1 MKKPPRSL
9 RPFATVAAGL
19 LALVACQNA
28 TDSNSNSDSPVVAT
42 ASFPIAVPRVPDN
55 ATALY
60 QTDTV
65 SNKLNCPP
73 LGSDTST
80 TCTATLNLPH
90 PLGMDSLAL
99 QLWTLGVQT
108 YTLYFKESGNS
119 TKLDLGSHS
128 VASLDTLL
136 LSGFA
141 KLTDAQRSSFGTGP
155 TGLVA
160 YYASLILDK
169 DTALVGKAL
178 PVGMSI
184 DSVKKELV
192 RVGVDSGKT
201 LSQLTSLSIQLG
213 SGTLTL
219 DTATIR
225 LDVSILIHA
234 GALSSADSTALYPAY
249 PVQVQTPI
257 AVSGPV
263 VSGGSPVVVS
273 GIFTWKA
280 GKVVS
285 PKFEVHTAKGL
296 DTNFTFPITN
306 SPSTSATT
314 WNLSNS
320 VTLLAKSTASAGT
333 DTLVA
338 TLSTDSG
345 YFATSRATFQVV
357 ARDTTAPA
365 LKILSPS
372 GDTTVPNTAAGI
384 LVKAAATD
392 SGSGLDSIAIGSAKF
407 ASSPCTTTVA
417 LAVGVDTITVQA
429 WDNAGNKST
438 AMVHVTR
445 AKAPGDS
452 IPPFLK
458 ITSPSKDT
466 TVSYATTSL
475 AITATATDSG
485 SGMGYV
491 MIASTKLTTAPYT
504 ATVSLGV
511 GTDTIVV
518 QALDNV
524 GNKSTATVHVTR
536 AKDTTSPVIAPGAG
550 TTTRT
555 VLFDTTKVQLGWTIQ
570 DSHGIDSLWLNG
582 VAQAVSKSPSQ
593 TANLIVGP
601 NPFVLVVMDSLG
613 NTSRD
618 SILITRSPDVTGPA
632 ITWVA
637 PSASLAVDATVSS
650 FKVQVKAT
658 DLSGVDSVY
667 LQGMKANNDS
677 GSYWSATLSLPS
689 PNGVPMKVVAKA
701 WDKLKNLSVDS
712 TSITITRNAPSGT
725 DKPALTLLQPSS
737 NVGNSLPFASD
748 TLHVV
753 YKITDLVPLDTTTF
767 LFGTTVP
774 KHLTDSTWA
783 ADVPVPPTGQ
793 PTIIVIQAA
802 NTNKMGSSDQI
813 VVTRA
818 KDTVPPVLA
827 ITSPSKDTIVAFGTT
842 SITVNTTASDA
853 GSGLKSVFVNG
864 KAVDSSG
871 KATVILSDAVN
882 NISAI
887 ATDNAGNADTVKVN
901 VTVMGIVATPTFS
914 VAGGTYT
921 TAQSVTLA
929 TAAVASV
936 YYTLDGS
943 TPTATSTLYTTG
955 ESIVIDT
962 NRTLKA
968 IAIAT
973 GYSNSM
979 VASAVYVINYD
990 ATLKS
995 IRLVDAGTMA
1005 VPITGISLKSDSL
1018 DAFSTVLVS
1027 ATPTASSA
1035 TVTITPNSIVPMTK
1049 DTATITITVTN
1060 GSSSMA
1066 YSLLLITR
1074 HSGTFKDPRD
1084 TNSYKAVKVGAQW
1097 WMAQNLNYAGP
1108 NSDIGSCNGGI
1119 SANCDTYGRI
1129 YSASIGDEVCPNGWR
1144 LSLLD
1149 DWTQLAH
1156 DVGGVDIA
1164 GQVLKSQSWDGTDA
1178 FGIDLLPAGSCSMG
1192 YCGLGTSATMSTGLA
1207 TWVNFSTGNNSFT
1220 STTGDSRSSGSIRCV
1235 MDN

>member
-1 MKKPPRSL
+1 MKKPPHSL
-9 RPFATVAAGL
+9 CPFATVAVGL

-28 TDSNSNSDSPVVAT
+28 TDSNTNSDSPVVAT

-55 ATALY
+55 ATSFI
-60 QTDTV
+60 QNDTV
-65 SNKLNCPP
+65 TNKLNCLP

-90 PLGMDSLAL
+90 TLGTDSVAL

-108 YTLYFKESGNS
+108 YTLYFKESGGA
-119 TKLDLGSHS
+119 TKLDYSSNS
-128 VASLDTLL
+128 VVTLDTLL

-141 KLTDAQRSSFGTGP
+141 NLPAAQKSAFGTGP
-155 TGLVA
+155 SGLVT
-160 YYASLILDK
+160 YYASLLLDK
-169 DTALVGKAL
+169 DTAVVGKAL

-201 LSQLTSLSIQLG
+201 AAQLTSLSIQLG
-213 SGTLTL
+213 SITLTL
-219 DTATIR
+219 DTTTIR

-234 GALSSADSTALYPAY
+234 GVLSSADSTALYPAY
-249 PVQVQTPI
+249 PVQVTSPI

-263 VSGGSPVVVS
+263 VAGGSPVTVS
-273 GIFTWKA
+273 GAFTWKA
-280 GKVVS
+280 GKLVS
-285 PKFEVHTAKGL
+285 PVIEVHTAKGV
-296 DTNFTFPITN
+296 DTNFIFGTSN
-306 SPSTSATT
+306 LPSKAATSWSLAN
-314 WNLSNS
+314 NLTIQARSS
-320 VTLLAKSTASAGT
+320 VSVGT
-333 DTLVA
+333 DTLEV

-345 YFATSRATFQVV
+345 YFATSRATFKVV
-357 ARDTTAPA
+357 GRDTTAPA

-372 GDTTVPNTAAGI
+372 SDTSVPNGTGSI

-392 SGSGLDSIAIGSAKF
+392 SGSGLDSIAIGSTKF
-407 ASSPCTTTVA
+407 ASSPCTTTVS
-417 LAVGVDTITVQA
+417 LAVGVDTIVVQA
-429 WDNAGNKST
+429 WDKAGNRTIS
-438 AMVHVTR
+438 VLQVTR
-445 AKAPGDS
+445 
-452 IPPFLK
+452 
-458 ITSPSKDT
+458 TKDT
-466 TVSYATTSL
+466 AAPV
-475 AITATATDSG
+475 ITA
-485 SGMGYV
+485 
-491 MIASTKLTTAPYT
+491 
-504 ATVSLGV
+504 
-511 GTDTIVV
+511 
-518 QALDNV
+518 
-524 GNKSTATVHVTR
+524 
-536 AKDTTSPVIAPGAG
+536 GAG
-550 TTTRT
+550 TSTRT
-555 VLFDTTKVQLGWTIQ
+555 VLFDTTKVQLSWVLQ
-570 DSHGIDSLWLNG
+570 DGHGFDSLWING
-582 VAQAVSKSPSQ
+582 TAVAVSATPSQ
-593 TANLIVGP
+593 TENLVVGT
-601 NPFVLVVMDSLG
+601 NPFVLAVKDSLG

-618 SILITRSPDVTGPA
+618 SITITRSPDVAGPA
-632 ITWVA
+632 IVWIT
-637 PSASLAVDATVSS
+637 PSASLSVDATVTNS
-650 FKVQVKAT
+650 KVQVKAT

-667 LQGMKANNDS
+667 LQGAMAKNDS
-677 GSYWSATLSLPS
+677 GAYWSATFSLPS
-689 PNGVPMKVVAKA
+689 PNGLPVKVVAKA

-712 TSITITRNAPSGT
+712 TSISITRNVPSGT
-725 DKPALTLLQPSS
+725 DKPTLTLLQPVS
-737 NVGNSLPFASD
+737 NVGNTLVFASD
-748 TLHVV
+748 TLLVV
-753 YKITDLVPLDTTTF
+753 YKITDLVPLDTTTI

-774 KHLTDSTWA
+774 KRLTDSTWA

-793 PTIIVIQAA
+793 PTTITIQASNVNGHGA
-802 NTNKMGSSDQI
+802 SDQI

-818 KDTVPPVLA
+818 KDTVPPVIA

-842 SITVNTTASDA
+842 SITITTTASDA

-864 KAVDSSG
+864 KAVDASG
-871 KATVILSDAVN
+871 KATVILSDGVN
-882 NISAI
+882 NVSAI
-887 ATDNAGNADTVKVN
+887 ATDNAGNADTVMVN

-943 TPTATSTLYTTG
+943 TPTAASTLYTTG

-1035 TVTITPNSIVPMTK
+1035 SVTITPNSIFPMTK

-1074 HSGTFKDPRD
+1074 HSGTFKDSRD

-1129 YSASIGDEVCPNGWR
+1129 YSASIGDEVCPDGWR

-1207 TWVNFSTGNNSFT
+1207 TWVNFSTGNNGFT